1 MTRHTPT
8 VLNLIERLSEL
19 PGIGRKT
26 AERLAFYL
34 LNADEGTALALA
46 DAIRAVK
53 SRIRQCEICY
63 NFCESSPCP
72 VCTDPRRTDEQIC
85 VVETP
90 KDLAII
96 DASVDFRGRYHVLGG
111 HISPLNGVGPE
122 DLTIEALVKR
132 VREGKVKEVIFAT
145 NPTAEGDATVSYIAE
160 LLRPL
165 GVRMTRLA
173 RGLPLGT
180 EIEFAART
188 NLNEALRGRQVL

>member
-1 MTRHTPT
+1 M
-8 VLNLIERLSEL
+8 
-19 PGIGRKT
+19 
-26 AERLAFYL
+26 
-34 LNADEGTALALA
+34 
-46 DAIRAVK
+46 
-53 SRIRQCEICY
+53 
-63 NFCESSPCP
+63 
-72 VCTDPRRTDEQIC
+72 
-85 VVETP
+85 
-90 KDLAII
+90 
-96 DASVDFRGRYHVLGG
+96 DFRGRYHVLGG

-132 VREGKVKEVIFAT
+132 VKEGKVKEVIFAT